1 MFRPRLRYTLLPLT
15 AELPLPRPCCSWDG
29 SIRQR
34 NPCNHA
40 AMQRRNTVAPS
51 IYPTIHHPSPHP
63 HAKQL
68 EQASGLDVYCA
79 QVNANERTN
88 MEQIVTRS
96 GLKLTVEQRPV
107 DRRVEVLLKTD
118 PEPGCVLH
126 WGVRE

>member
-1 MFRPRLRYTLLPLT
+1 MLRLKSTT
-15 AELPLPRPCCSWDG
+15 ELIS
-29 SIRQR
+29 
-34 NPCNHA
+34 
-40 AMQRRNTVAPS
+40 
-51 IYPTIHHPSPHP
+51 
-63 HAKQL
+63 AKQL

-126 WGVRE
+126 WGVREPPIGEWQLPPRSLWPEGTQAFGDRAAPTPYANQK